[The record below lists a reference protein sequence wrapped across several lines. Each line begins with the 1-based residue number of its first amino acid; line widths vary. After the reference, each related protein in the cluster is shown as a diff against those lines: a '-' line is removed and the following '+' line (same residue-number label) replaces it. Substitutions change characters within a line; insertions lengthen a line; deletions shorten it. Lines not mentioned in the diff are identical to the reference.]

1 MSRSATRSALAFT
14 AGLDET
20 LVSSAAADAVV
31 IPLRQPR
38 IRWRIFSL
46 LVGFASVLYFQQRSL
61 TIAGERI
68 MPELSLSQMQI
79 GWLEWAFVL
88 TYTVFQFPGGVLGQR
103 AGARRALAVT
113 ALLAVIATVAVPIA
127 PALLS
132 GAGLFVVLL
141 STQLLLG
148 AAQAPFFPI
157 CAGVMESWLPARR
170 WGLAQ
175 GIHTFGGH
183 VGAALAPPI
192 LVFLMQTMGWQR
204 ALFWS
209 ALPPL
214 GLIAVW
220 VWYGRN
226 TPREH
231 HSVSAAEL
239 AELDEVN
246 APPADGS
253 ITWRRILRILVNRD
267 LALFTLSYSGLGYV
281 FFLLSNW
288 SFLYLIQERHFTAL
302 EGGWLA
308 SLPPIGAALGAGLGG
323 GLADQLCKRFGIRW
337 GYLLIPLL
345 AMPLSGAMLL
355 VAIYSKNPY
364 VAVAALTLSFASLET
379 TEGSYWAGT
388 MRIAQADTM
397 AATGVFNTGS
407 NLGGVIGIPLVAYLS
422 GHHAWNAAFISGFI
436 VAVASGAVLLGVD
449 PSRTLTL
456 DAASDG

>member
-1 MSRSATRSALAFT
+1 M
-14 AGLDET
+14 
-20 LVSSAAADAVV
+20 DAIAV
-31 IPLRQPR
+31 PLRRPR

-46 LVGFASVLYFQQRSL
+46 LVAFASVLYFQQRSL
-61 TIAGERI
+61 TVAGERI

-113 ALLAVIATVAVPIA
+113 ALLAVLATVAVPIA
-127 PALLS
+127 PVLLS
-132 GAGLFVVLL
+132 GAGLFAVLL

-157 CAGVMESWLPARR
+157 CAGVMESWLPGKR

-192 LVFLMQTMGWQR
+192 LVFLMQTLGWQR
-204 ALFWS
+204 ALFW
-209 ALPPL
+209 AAIPPL
-214 GLIAVW
+214 ALIAVW
-220 VWYGRN
+220 MWYGRN

-231 HSVSAAEL
+231 RSVSAVEL
-239 AELDEVN
+239 GELDEVN

-253 ITWRRILRILVNRD
+253 ITWRRIRRVIVNRD
-267 LALFTLSYSGLGYV
+267 LALLTLSYCGLGYV
-281 FFLLSNW
+281 FYLLSNW

-308 SLPPIGAALGAGLGG
+308 SLPPIGAAMGAGLGG
-323 GLADQLCKRFGIRW
+323 GLGDQLCKRFGLRW
-337 GYLLIPLL
+337 GYLLIPLI

-355 VAIYSKNPY
+355 AAIYSRNPY
-364 VAVAALTLSFASLET
+364 VAVAALTLSFAALET

-407 NLGGVIGIPLVAYLS
+407 NLGGVVGIPIVAYLS
-422 GHHAWNAAFISGFI
+422 GHHAWNAAFISGFL
-436 VAVASGAVLLGVD
+436 VAAVSGAVLIGVD

-456 DAASDG
+456 KAAPGG

>member
-1 MSRSATRSALAFT
+1 MNDVSDAPL
-14 AGLDET
+14 
-20 LVSSAAADAVV
+20 SSAQLSSAQLAAAGQS
-31 IPLRQPR
+31 IAAPLRRPR

-46 LVGFASVLYFQQRSL
+46 LVAFASVLYFQQRSL

-88 TYTVFQFPGGVLGQR
+88 TYSLLQFPGGVFGQR
-103 AGARRALAVT
+103 AGARRALAAT
-113 ALLAVIATVAVPIA
+113 GLLAVIATVAVPLA
-127 PALLS
+127 PALLA
-132 GAGLFVVLL
+132 GNGLFVVLL

-148 AAQAPFFPI
+148 AAQGPFFPI
-157 CAGVMESWLPARR
+157 CAGVMESWLPAKR

-183 VGAALAPPI
+183 VGAALAPPL
-192 LVFLMQTMGWQR
+192 LVLMMQTLGWQR

-220 VWYGRN
+220 IWYGRN

-231 HSVSAAEL
+231 RSVSSVEL
-239 AELDEVN
+239 AELDEVKV
-246 APPADGS
+246 APVDSS
-253 ITWRRILRILVNRD
+253 ITWRRMLRILVNRD
-267 LALFTLSYSGLGYV
+267 LALLTLSYTGLGYV

-288 SFLYLIQERHFTAL
+288 SFLYLVQERHFTVL
-302 EGGWLA
+302 QGGWLA

-323 GLADQLCKRFGIRW
+323 GLGDQLCKRIGLRW
-337 GYLLIPLL
+337 GYLLIPLI
-345 AMPLSGAMLL
+345 AMPLSGVMLV
-355 VAIYSKNPY
+355 VAIYSRNSY
-364 VAVAALTLSFASLET
+364 VAVAALTLSFTALET

-397 AATGVFNTGS
+397 AATGVFNTGA
-407 NLGGVIGIPLVAYLS
+407 NFGGVIGIPLVAYLS
-422 GHHAWNAAFISGFI
+422 GHHAWDAAFISGFI
-436 VAVASGAVLLGVD
+436 VAVVSGIALLGVD
-449 PSRTLTL
+449 PTRTFTL
-456 DAASDG
+456 DAEGD